1 MWAAV
6 SCSCTGCTVLCQTA
20 VSRIVHFP
28 RRRLLGFAKAKIL
41 RRDAPSR
48 LPARNGERQRCLR
61 TELTPVFR
69 FPSYALLMRSTK
81 GIFVRIFVWMAPR

>member
-20 VSRIVHFP
+20 VSRIVHFSKKAP
-28 RRRLLGFAKAKIL
+28 VRLRESEKS
-41 RRDAPSR
+41 PSR
-48 LPARNGERQRCLR
+48 LPRNGERQRCLR

-69 FPSYALLMRSTK
+69 FPSYALLMRSTT
-81 GIFVRIFVWMAPR
+81 GIFVGIFVWMAPR